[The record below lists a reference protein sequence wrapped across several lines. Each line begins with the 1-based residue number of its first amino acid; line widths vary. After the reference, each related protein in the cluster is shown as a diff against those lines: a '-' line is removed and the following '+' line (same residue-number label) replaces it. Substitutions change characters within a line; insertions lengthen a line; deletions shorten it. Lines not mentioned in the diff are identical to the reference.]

1 MISVFNR
8 KELIVTM
15 SMDIQAKVRD
25 ILTAN
30 NIDYSIKTKNLQASP
45 WYANSRSR
53 MGTFGINSDY
63 SYEYKIFVR
72 AEDYDIAQALINQ
85 SR

>member
-1 MISVFNR
+1 MITVFNR

-15 SMDIQAKVRD
+15 SMDIQAKIRD
-25 ILTAN
+25 VLATN

-53 MGTFGINSDY
+53 TGSFGINSDY
-63 SYEYKIFVR
+63 SYEYKIFIR
-72 AEDYDIAQALINQ
+72 AEDYDIAQVLINQ
-85 SR
+85 NR

>member
-1 MISVFNR
+1 MITVFNR

-15 SMDIQAKVRD
+15 SMDIQANVRD
-25 ILTAN
+25 ILAAN

-53 MGTFGINSDY
+53 TGTFGINPEY

>member
-1 MISVFNR
+1 MFTIFNR
-8 KELIVTM
+8 KELLITM
-15 SMDIQAKVRD
+15 TMDVQANVRSV
-25 ILTAN
+25 LAAN
-30 NIDYSIKTKNLQASP
+30 HIDYSIKTKNLQASP

-53 MGTFGINSDY
+53 TGTFGINSDY

-85 SR
+85 NR

>member
-1 MISVFNR
+1 MITVFNR

-25 ILTAN
+25 VLATN

-53 MGTFGINSDY
+53 TGSFGINSDY
-63 SYEYKIFVR
+63 SYEYKIFIR
-72 AEDYDIAQALINQ
+72 AEDYDIAQVLINQ
-85 SR
+85 NR

>member
-1 MISVFNR
+1 MITVFNR

-25 ILTAN
+25 VLATN

-53 MGTFGINSDY
+53 TGSLGINSDY
-63 SYEYKIFVR
+63 SYEYKIFIR
-72 AEDYDIAQALINQ
+72 AEDYDIAQVLINQ
-85 SR
+85 NR